1 MSVVVFAIAL
11 SYRVFVALFMADPS
25 EGTWDWWT
33 YSRVAANI
41 LRGCGVS
48 LSDPT
53 TAACVPHFGGNGLP
67 GYPAFIAATW
77 ALIGR
82 SETAIL
88 LTQGVLAALAIAR
101 LSYATRIM
109 SGSAL
114 AAWSIGVVLAFSPWD
129 TFWARLRLT
138 ETLAIAAATWLL
150 SELCLSIAARRVRT
164 FSIAAPFVV
173 GLFLRLDFI
182 AFAAPVAVVVL
193 WISPGWRDGWRDG
206 LRRGVV
212 LGAVAMLP
220 FLLWEVRNIA
230 EGVPVVPPTLGF
242 LLPDGSQGP
251 TGYLAWV
258 KTWARTEQQRN
269 DATWFNIN
277 SYEIIKIPPLAFGG
291 NPDADRARDLL
302 KQMVSH
308 SGGPVPAVIDDG
320 FRELARR
327 ALAHMSL
334 LDLINL
340 RAAQTVAMWA
350 PWMNVVPDTYRPE
363 GANDLRAG
371 IHVSWAKVMAHK
383 GDAVVRFGMWGYRFL
398 LFFGLLVGTSLV
410 VLRYTPSDVR
420 CLIVATWALI
430 LLKLAISVPGLYI
443 ENRLTAVVSPFIELD
458 CVLVAL
464 TILQWRIAYIRRHA
478 PAE

>member
-1 MSVVVFAIAL
+1 LGLVDVQ
-11 SYRVFVALFMADPS
+11 P
-25 EGTWDWWT
+25 
-33 YSRVAANI
+33 VAANI

-53 TAACVPHFGGNGLP
+53 TAACVPSFGGNGLP
-67 GYPAFIAATW
+67 GYPTFIAATW
-77 ALIGR
+77 VLIGR

-88 LTQGVLAALAIAR
+88 LAQGVLAALAIAR

-114 AAWSIGVVLAFSPWD
+114 VAWCIGVILALSPWD
-129 TFWARLRLT
+129 TFWARLRLS

-150 SELCLSIAARRVRT
+150 AELCLSIATRRVRT
-164 FSIAAPFVV
+164 FSIAAPFVA
-173 GLFLRLDFI
+173 GLFLRLDFV

-193 WISPGWRDGWRDG
+193 WISDGLREG
-206 LRRGVV
+206 LRRGVI
-212 LGAVAMLP
+212 LGGVAILP
-220 FLLWEVRNIA
+220 FVLWEVRNVA

-269 DATWFNIN
+269 DASWFNIN
-277 SYEIIKIPPLAFGG
+277 SYEVIKIPPLAFVG
-291 NPDADRARDLL
+291 NPDADCAQDLL

-308 SGGPVPAVIDDG
+308 SGGPVPAAIDDG
-320 FRELARR
+320 FRMLARR

-334 LDLINL
+334 LDLFKL
-340 RAAQTVAMWA
+340 RVAQTLAMWT

-363 GANDLRAG
+363 DANAVWAG

-383 GDAVVRFGMWGYRFL
+383 ADAVARFGMWGYRFL
-398 LFFGLLVGTSLV
+398 LFFGLFVGTLLAV
-410 VLRYTPSDVR
+410 IRYTSSNVR
-420 CLIVATWALI
+420 CLIAATWGLI
-430 LLKLAISVPGLYI
+430 LLKLVISVPGLYI
-443 ENRLTAVVSPFIELD
+443 EHRYTVVVSPFIELD
-458 CVLVAL
+458 CVLVGLA
-464 TILQWRIAYIRRHA
+464 ILQRRAAYIRFK
-478 PAE
+478 